1 MKRIAEILN
10 PAPKKLST
18 GLMFPGIVHERDSY
32 DSMYKQLVQLSISH
46 QKLGAFDICRALRL
60 WRDHFSDHCLSK
72 QVTGLLLCKGSEQR
86 SWRRP
91 KTPED
96 TMDEITSGISEMQ
109 VQGAE
114 TAQSQTDESD
124 PEQKVDL
131 VYLYGRI
138 KYAEEQ
144 CGVES
149 RPTMFSPFNLTQS
162 LKICRL
168 VSWLKHQ
175 IQLFDTDNAKE
186 DRLDNF
192 EYEVASFFKASD
204 ELKAMVEV

>member
-18 GLMFPGIVHERDSY
+18 GLMFPGIVHKRDSY

-60 WRDHFSDHCLSK
+60 WRDHFSNHCLSK
-72 QVTGLLLCKGSEQR
+72 QVTGLLLCKGSKQR
-86 SWRRP
+86 SWHQP

-96 TMDEITSGISEMQ
+96 TMDEITSGISEIQ
-109 VQGAE
+109 VQGTE
-114 TAQSQTDESD
+114 TAQRIPYQTGENNHEQNID
-124 PEQKVDL
+124 P
-131 VYLYGRI
+131 VYLHGRI

-144 CGVES
+144 CEVES
-149 RPTMFSPFNLTQS
+149 RPTMFLPFNLTHS

-168 VSWLKHQ
+168 VS
-175 IQLFDTDNAKE
+175 
-186 DRLDNF
+186 
-192 EYEVASFFKASD
+192 
-204 ELKAMVEV
+204 